1 MASGDKLKLCPMSEQ
16 TLALNLAHHFLI
28 AMPSVGGQMFE
39 HSVVYV
45 CQHNA
50 NGALGLVI
58 NKPTDLK
65 CSELFQKVDLHLS
78 RTDLQQQPVFQ
89 GGPVQTDRGFVLH
102 TTMNPVQPLELDDT
116 DARAER
122 GPVSDKEPAG
132 YSMSIDVGL
141 GLQLTTSRDVL
152 DALSIGAGPAQVLIA
167 LGCSSWAPGQLESEL
182 AENSWLTA
190 PGAIDLIFDVPVDKR
205 YAQTLSSMG
214 LEPWMLNTPAGRA

>member
-1 MASGDKLKLCPMSEQ
+1 MSEQ
-16 TLALNLAHHFLI
+16 TPALNLTHHFLI
-28 AMPSVGGQMFE
+28 AMPSVGGQVFE
-39 HSVVYV
+39 HSLVFV

-78 RTDLQQQPVFQ
+78 RLDLQQQPVFQ
-89 GGPVQTDRGFVLH
+89 GGSVQTDRGFVLH
-102 TTMNPVQPLELDDT
+102 TAMTSPAPSPTVAVEGLADPMPQE
-116 DARAER
+116 
-122 GPVSDKEPAG
+122 KEQAA

-152 DALSIGAGPAQVLIA
+152 DALSIGAGPGQVLIA
-167 LGCSSWAPGQLESEL
+167 LGCASWAPGQLESEL
-182 AENSWLTA
+182 AENSWLTTPA
-190 PGAIDLIFDVPVDKR
+190 KVDLIFDVPVAQR
-205 YAQTLSSMG
+205 YTQSLSGLG